1 MIETVQSFQ
10 PGPLPEGE
18 GLRTDVRNI
27 AIIAHVDHGKTTLVD
42 GMLKQS
48 NVFREHQA
56 VGELIL
62 DSNDLERE
70 KGITIL
76 AKNTAIRYR
85 GVKLNIIDTP
95 GHADFSGEVERVLN
109 MADGCLLLVDAVDGP
124 MPQTTFVLRK
134 ALEIGL
140 KPILVINKIDRPN
153 ARPAEVLGMA
163 QDLFLDLATHED
175 QLDFE
180 VVYTNARAG
189 TATLDPSAPG
199 ASASPSA
206 AVGLAPLFE
215 AILRAIPGPRADL
228 SGGFQMLVT
237 SIDYDE
243 YRGRGAIG
251 KIARGRYRAGD
262 QLVRIDREGVV
273 HPLKGGDVFGFE
285 GLKRVPVEEALA
297 GDIVLITG
305 LEDVQ
310 IGDTMASAAE
320 PEALPRLE
328 VEEPTVQMT
337 FGVNTSPFAGREGKH
352 LTSRQLRARLYREL
366 ESNVALRVVE
376 TATPDVFLVSGRG
389 ELHLAILVETM
400 RREGFEFEV
409 SRPEVVTK
417 QIDGRLCEPVEQ
429 LVIDTKEG
437 YVGALTEELA
447 ARLAQM
453 TNLQHDGSGNVRL
466 EYRIPTRGLI
476 GFRNAF
482 LTLTRG
488 EGQLASLLL
497 GFEPWRGQLNS
508 SRSGVLVASEG
519 GVAMTYGLANAQN
532 RGFTFIEPQ
541 TQVYEGMIVGQ
552 NSRGEDIAV
561 NVCREKKLTNVRA
574 STADIAVRLTPP
586 IRMSL
591 EEALDYL
598 ASDELLEVTP
608 KAYRLR
614 KRLLSAEARSKA
626 RKKTLQG

>member
-1 MIETVQSFQ
+1 MIASTST
-10 PGPLPEGE
+10 
-18 GLRTDVRNI
+18 RTDLRNI

-48 NVFREHQA
+48 NVFRENQV

-76 AKNTAIRYR
+76 AKNTAIRFR
-85 GVKLNIIDTP
+85 DVKLNIIDTP

-124 MPQTTFVLRK
+124 MPQTRFVLRK

-140 KPILVINKIDRPN
+140 KPILVVNKIDRPN
-153 ARPAEVLGMA
+153 ARPTEVFGLA
-163 QDLFLDLATHED
+163 QDLFLELATHED

-189 TATLDPSAPG
+189 TASLDPAEPG
-199 ASASPSA
+199 TS
-206 AVGLAPLFE
+206 LAPLFE
-215 AILRAIPGPRADL
+215 TVLRSIPGPRVDL

-237 SIDYDE
+237 SIDYDD

-251 KIARGRYRAGD
+251 RVARGRYQAGE
-262 QLVRIDREGVV
+262 QLVRIDRNGAIQALKVGGV
-273 HPLKGGDVFGFE
+273 FTFE
-285 GLKRVPVEEALA
+285 GLKRLPVEAGLA
-297 GDIVLITG
+297 GDIVAIGG
-305 LEDVQ
+305 LEDIQ
-310 IGDTMASAAE
+310 IGDTVASAAE

-352 LTSRQLRARLYREL
+352 LTSRQLRARLYHEL
-366 ESNVALRVVE
+366 ESNVALRVAE

-409 SRPEVVTK
+409 SRPEVITK
-417 QIDGRLCEPVEQ
+417 QIDGQLYEPVEQ
-429 LVIDTKEG
+429 LVIDTTES
-437 YVGALTEELA
+437 YVGALTEALS
-447 ARLAQM
+447 ARLAQL
-453 TNLQHDGSGNVRL
+453 TNLVNDGNGGVRL
-466 EYRIPTRGLI
+466 EYRLPTRGLI

-488 EGQLASLLL
+488 EGQMASLLL
-497 GFEPWRGQLNS
+497 GFELWQGQMNS
-508 SRSGVLVASEG
+508 TRSGVLVASEP
-519 GVAMTYGLANAQN
+519 GVTVTYGLANAQN
-532 RGFTFIEPQ
+532 RGATFVEPQ
-541 TQVYEGMIVGQ
+541 TPIYEGMIVGQ
-552 NSRGEDIAV
+552 NSRGEDIPV
-561 NVCREKKLTNVRA
+561 NVCKEKKLTNIRS
-574 STADIAVRLTPP
+574 STSDIAVRLTPP
-586 IRMSL
+586 VRMSL

-598 ASDELLEVTP
+598 APDELLEVTP

-614 KRLLSAEARSKA
+614 KRLLSAEDRARA
-626 RKKTLQG
+626 RKAAQGRT

>member
-1 MIETVQSFQ
+1 MTLTA
-10 PGPLPEGE
+10 PT
-18 GLRTDVRNI
+18 RTDVRNI

-42 GMLKQS
+42 ALLKQS
-48 NVFREHQA
+48 NVFRENQA

-124 MPQTTFVLRK
+124 MPQTRFVLRK
-134 ALEIGL
+134 AFEIGL

-153 ARPAEVLGMA
+153 ARPAEVLALA
-163 QDLFLDLATHED
+163 QDLFLELATHED
-175 QLDFE
+175 QLEFE

-189 TATLDPSAPG
+189 TATLDPAQPG
-199 ASASPSA
+199 VS
-206 AVGLAPLFE
+206 LEPLFE

-251 KIARGRYRAGD
+251 RIARGRYRAGD
-262 QLVRIDREGVV
+262 ALVRIDRDGVV
-273 HPLKGGDVFGFE
+273 HPIKGGDVFTFE
-285 GLKRVPVEEALA
+285 GLRRLPVAEAAA
-297 GDIVLITG
+297 GDIVLISG
-305 LEDVQ
+305 LEAVQ
-310 IGDTMASAAE
+310 IGDTLASAQQ

-337 FGVNTSPFAGREGKH
+337 FGVNTSPFAGRDGRP
-352 LTSRQLRARLYREL
+352 LTSRQLRARLEREL
-366 ESNVALRVVE
+366 ESNVALRVAE
-376 TATPDVFLVSGRG
+376 TDSPDVFLVSGRG

-400 RREGFEFEV
+400 RREGAEFEV
-409 SRPEVVTK
+409 SRPEVITK
-417 QIDGRLCEPVEQ
+417 QIDGRLCEPIEQ
-429 LVIDTKEG
+429 LVIDTHER
-437 YVGALTEELA
+437 YIGALTEELA
-447 ARLAQM
+447 ARLAEL
-453 TNLQHDGSGNVRL
+453 TNMHNDGQGNVRL

-476 GFRNAF
+476 GFRSRF

-488 EGQLASLLL
+488 EGQMATLLL
-497 GFEPWRGQLNS
+497 GFEPWRGPMS
-508 SRSGVLVASEG
+508 STRPGVLIASET
-519 GVAMTYGLANAQN
+519 GVAMTYGLANAQA
-532 RGFTFIEPQ
+532 RGITFIEPQ
-541 TQVYEGMIVGQ
+541 TPVYEGMIVGQ
-552 NSRGEDIAV
+552 NSRGDDLVV
-561 NVCREKKLTNVRA
+561 NVCKEKKLTNIRS
-574 STADIAVRLTPP
+574 STADIAIRLSPP
-586 IRMSL
+586 LTMSL

-598 ASDELLEVTP
+598 AADELLEVTP

-614 KRLLSAEARSKA
+614 KRLLSAEERARA
-626 RKKTLQG
+626 RKQQQE